1 MTADDIWRQI
11 RSLARLKIRNAI
23 AERRKKDRKA
33 MDDLLVNA
41 DRNLPELTV
50 FQPAVEYFVEAIAES
65 CQETYSICSQAR
77 EQVGLE
83 RTSEF
88 ERAVFENAIQPQIT
102 SERGTAAFDIETLPA
117 TLWPGSPDLNLHRFI
132 HD

>member
-50 FQPAVEYFVEAIAES
+50 FQPGHSVAGKVSISKAAVPRSDV
-65 CQETYSICSQAR
+65 IC
-77 EQVGLE
+77 G
-83 RTSEF
+83 
-88 ERAVFENAIQPQIT
+88 
-102 SERGTAAFDIETLPA
+102 
-117 TLWPGSPDLNLHRFI
+117 
-132 HD
+132 